1 MKRALFV
8 LAIIFTVLGLDQ
20 VLKIWIKLNMYL
32 GQSFNMFGLDWF
44 QIYFTEN
51 VGMAFG
57 IEFGQGW
64 GKLMLSLFRILAI
77 TGIGVYLYLLIKR
90 KESYILLTSIA
101 LIFSG
106 ALGNILDSAFY
117 GLFFTQS
124 TPFEIAQYNPTEG
137 YANFLYGRV
146 VDMFYFPLIDTTW
159 PEWMPWLGGS
169 RLRFFQAI
177 FNVADSAV
185 FVGVCLILIFYK
197 RFFGE
202 EKETETIEQTTKQEE
217 VNTTT
222 PLSAINNTSGEQP
235 QRLDIPDL
243 PENLDK

>member
-8 LAIIFTVLGLDQ
+8 FTVIFTVLGLDQ

-32 GQSFNMFGLDWF
+32 GESFNMFGLDWF

-64 GKLMLSLFRILAI
+64 GKLMLSLFRIVAI
-77 TGIGVYLYLLIKR
+77 TGIAVYLYILIKR

-117 GLFFTQS
+117 GLYFTES
-124 TPFEIAQYNPTEG
+124 TPFDIAIYKPAEG
-137 YANFLYGRV
+137 YAGFLYGRV

-159 PEWMPWLGGS
+159 PEWMPWIGGS

-197 RFFGE
+197 RFFS
-202 EKETETIEQTTKQEE
+202 EE
-217 VNTTT
+217 VEFEYKKEDEVSVT
-222 PLSAINNTSGEQP
+222 PVSLVDQRREEHPRNP
-235 QRLDIPDL
+235 QQLDIPDL
-243 PENLDK
+243 PDNLDK